1 MEILKAMVNMQWAMV
16 PGSLAAH
23 EEHPEVVLES
33 LRPFLQKHLGK

>member
-1 MEILKAMVNMQWAMV
+1 MVNMQWGDGYQAL
-16 PGSLAAH
+16 LAAH